1 MKEWNTY
8 YARLIM
14 ECIVHYESQ
23 LSYTDIKRYNDVNLA
38 IIKEAKLKRLR
49 LDSNNTNKVRTD
61 KYHIYSILIFTEFNL
76 THVT

>member
-1 MKEWNTY
+1 
-8 YARLIM
+8 M

-23 LSYTDIKRYNDVNLA
+23 LSYTDIKRYNDVNLT

-49 LDSNNTNKVRTD
+49 LDSNDTNKVRID
-61 KYHIYSILIFTEFNL
+61 KYQIYSILIFTEFIL